1 MTGGGWLVRGIT
13 LFAAVAFTGFLPGST
28 VSSRTPLPLITNP
41 DFEQQI
47 PAKYFVLTNRS
58 PDVSAE
64 NTREPI
70 RVPLTVGKGDTLMQ
84 ILVKAQVP
92 RAEAHEAVQALK
104 DVYNPRELLP
114 GTNIE
119 LNFLPTDKDGEAA
132 GKPSFLGLNFEPSVE
147 RLVSVART
155 WAGFQADEV
164 KKPLKADVTRVSGT
178 INNSLYEDAAKAG
191 LPATVIADVIRS
203 FSYDVDFQR
212 DIHPNDTFEVM
223 YDRMVDLD
231 GRTARNGKLLYARMT
246 LGGTTHQI
254 YRYATAD
261 GTIDYYNAKG
271 ESVRKA
277 LLRTPVD
284 GARLTSSF
292 GKRMHPILGYT
303 INHKGVDFGAASGT
317 PIMAAGSGT
326 IVEAGWK
333 GGYGRYVRIKHASG
347 YSTAY
352 AHMSQFGRNTKVGAR
367 ISQGE
372 VIGYVGATGM
382 ATGPHLHYEVLQ
394 NDKQINPLSAKI
406 ATGQKLEGKQLT
418 AFNLE
423 KGRLEGQLAALA
435 SGNKLA
441 SSEK

>member
-1 MTGGGWLVRGIT
+1 MTGGWFVRAIA
-13 LFAAVAFTGFLPGST
+13 LCVAVAFTGFLPGST
-28 VSSRTPLPLITNP
+28 VSSRTPLPLISNP

-58 PDVSAE
+58 PDIQIE
-64 NTREPI
+64 NAREPI
-70 RVPLTVGKGDTLMQ
+70 RVPLTVSKGDTLMQ

-104 DVYNPRELLP
+104 DVYNPRDLLP

-119 LNFLPTDKDGEAA
+119 LNFLPTGDEGGDA

-164 KKPLKADVTRVSGT
+164 KRPLKTDVARVAGT
-178 INNSLYEDAAKAG
+178 IKSSLYEDTAKAG
-191 LPATVIADVIRS
+191 LPVTVIADVIRS

-231 GRTARNGKLLYARMT
+231 GRTARNGKLLYAQLT
-246 LGGTTHQI
+246 LGNTTHQI
-254 YRYATAD
+254 YRFTTPD
-261 GTIDYYNAKG
+261 GTVDYYNAKG
-271 ESVRKA
+271 ESIRKA
-277 LLRTPVD
+277 LLRTPLD
-284 GARLTSSF
+284 GAKLTSSF
-292 GKRMHPILGYT
+292 GKRLHPILGYT

-326 IVEAGWK
+326 VVEAGWK
-333 GGYGRYVRIKHASG
+333 GGYGRYVRIRHNNE

-352 AHMSQFGRNTKVGAR
+352 AHMSQFGRDIKAGAR
-367 ISQGE
+367 VSQGQ

-382 ATGPHLHYEVLQ
+382 ATGPHLHYEVIVH
-394 NDKQINPLSAKI
+394 DKQINPISAKV
-406 ATGQKLEGKQLT
+406 ATGLKLEGKQLT
-418 AFNLE
+418 AFNAE
-423 KGRLEGQLAALA
+423 KIRLESQLAALA
-435 SGNKLA
+435 TTKTLARSGN
-441 SSEK
+441 